1 MSRSALCLSLVFLVF
16 VFWPIG
22 TTSINSVSNF
32 EKVIAAPNTSKGKV
46 YDNMKSVEVD
56 SQFLL
61 HEKSNRESKHESI
74 SKVPKL
80 IDEKRKHLKNNL
92 SAEFFIYFI

>member
-1 MSRSALCLSLVFLVF
+1 
-16 VFWPIG
+16 
-22 TTSINSVSNF
+22 
-32 EKVIAAPNTSKGKV
+32 
-46 YDNMKSVEVD
+46 MKSVEVD